1 MKIKPIIK
9 NNAKVNL
16 SSWIL
21 EKFPENYCEMNYLE
35 PFFSDGLLL
44 LNKLKSK
51 EEVISNSNKEIVDIW
66 RMIKDDY
73 KLFKISLK
81 KLKYSEK
88 FFNEIKAKKEKNSF
102 KITFLNFVLMKMTK
116 NENKEIVQPL
126 ERKKSNKFWLDLEFE
141 LDIVNS
147 RLQEVYIL
155 NKSSIE
161 LIKYFNDS
169 NTFCF
174 CDMSNNNDLD
184 AIDHIKSYRGKI
196 AVLTENISTYR
207 RNFLSW
213 KCNKS
218 KNKKYCL
225 WINY

>member
-9 NNAKVNL
+9 NNAKINI

-21 EKFPENYCEMNYLE
+21 EKFPDNYCEMNYLE
-35 PFFSDGLLL
+35 PFFADGFLL

-51 EEVISNSNKEIVDIW
+51 EEVVSNLNKDIIDIW

-73 KLFKISLK
+73 KILKNNLK

-88 FFNEIKAKKEKNSF
+88 FFNEIKIKKEKELF
-102 KITFLNFVLMKMTK
+102 KKTFLNFVLMKMTK
-116 NENKEIVQPL
+116 NENKETFLPL
-126 ERKKSNKFWLDLEFE
+126 DRKKSNKIWADLELDLNV
-141 LDIVNS
+141 VNS

-155 NKSSIE
+155 NKTPIE
-161 LIKYFNDS
+161 LIENFNDS

-174 CDMSNNNDLD
+174 CDMTNNNDLD
-184 AIDHIKSYRGKI
+184 TIDHVKSYRGKI

-213 KCNKS
+213 KCNKN